1 MKENQS
7 TNVIAFQFK
16 NSTNHEVRTIQKTD
30 GSVWFVAVDVCK
42 VLKLSSTTHA
52 MRALDSDEFT
62 LITIQGKK
70 NGNNKTNII
79 SESGLYALIMK
90 SRKPEAKKFSKWV
103 TSEVLPQIRK
113 TGAYIQEP
121 TRRDAISPLA
131 VASFLQATMDT
142 FWNIEKALVEYEAV
156 KDNLKKARRDTSIVI
171 RSIRKAFPLASENCN
186 LLGDFDKIP
195 LEIEM
200 R

>member
-1 MKENQS
+1 MKDQS
-7 TNVIAFQFK
+7 TSVFTFQFK
-16 NSTNHEVRTIQKTD
+16 NSTYHEVRTIQKAD
-30 GSVWFVAVDVCK
+30 GSVWFVNVDVCK
-42 VLKLSSTTHA
+42 TLDIKNPRHA
-52 MRALDSDEFT
+52 IKMLEDDEKGVVKTDT
-62 LITIQGKK
+62 LGGKQGLI
-70 NGNNKTNII
+70 II

-90 SRKPEAKKFSKWV
+90 SRKPQAKKFRKWV

>member
-1 MKENQS
+1 MKDQS
-7 TNVIAFQFK
+7 TSVFTFQFK
-16 NSTNHEVRTIQKTD
+16 NSTYHEVRTIQKAD
-30 GSVWFVAVDVCK
+30 GSVWFVNVDVCK
-42 VLKLSSTTHA
+42 TLDIKNPRHA
-52 MRALDSDEFT
+52 IKMLEDDEKGIVKTDT
-62 LITIQGKK
+62 LGGKQGL
-70 NGNNKTNII
+70 TII
-79 SESGLYALIMK
+79 SESGLYSLIMR
-90 SRKPEAKKFSKWV
+90 SNKPEAKKFRKWV

>member
-30 GSVWFVAVDVCK
+30 GSVWFVAVDACRILGVQTRDVSKRLDLDEISK
-42 VLKLSSTTHA
+42 VDRNHLGLIPGKA
-52 MRALDSDEFT
+52 MVLV
-62 LITIQGKK
+62 
-70 NGNNKTNII
+70 N
-79 SESGLYALIMK
+79 ESGLYALIMK
-90 SRKPEAKKFSKWV
+90 SRKPQAKKFRKWV

>member
-1 MKENQS
+1 MKNQ
-7 TNVIAFQFK
+7 TAEVFTFQYH
-16 NSTNHEVRTIQKTD
+16 NSTNHEIRTIQKD
-30 GSVWFVAVDVCK
+30 NGSIWFISVDVCK
-42 VLKLSSTTHA
+42 ALKLNSTAIRRLDDDEKGLHKTH
-52 MRALDSDEFT
+52 T
-62 LITIQGKK
+62 LGGKQGL
-70 NGNNKTNII
+70 TII
-79 SESGLYALIMK
+79 SESGLYSLIMR
-90 SRKPEAKKFSKWV
+90 SNKPEAKKFRKWV

-121 TRRDAISPLA
+121 TRRDVISPLA

>member
-30 GSVWFVAVDVCK
+30 GSVWFVAVDACRILGVQTRDVSKRLDLDEISK
-42 VLKLSSTTHA
+42 VDRNHLGLIPGKA
-52 MRALDSDEFT
+52 MVLV
-62 LITIQGKK
+62 
-70 NGNNKTNII
+70 N
-79 SESGLYALIMK
+79 ESGLYALIMK
-90 SRKPEAKKFSKWV
+90 SRKPQAKKFRKWV

-121 TRRDAISPLA
+121 ARRDAISPLA

>member
-1 MKENQS
+1 MKDQS
-7 TNVIAFQFK
+7 TSVFTFQFK
-16 NSTNHEVRTIQKTD
+16 NSTYHEVRTIQKAD
-30 GSVWFVAVDVCK
+30 GSVWFVNVDVCK
-42 VLKLSSTTHA
+42 TLDIKNPRHA
-52 MRALDSDEFT
+52 IKMLEDDEKGVVKTDT
-62 LITIQGKK
+62 LGGKQGL
-70 NGNNKTNII
+70 TII
-79 SESGLYALIMK
+79 SESGLYSLIMR
-90 SRKPEAKKFSKWV
+90 SRKPQAKKFRKWV

>member
-1 MKENQS
+1 MKDQS
-7 TNVIAFQFK
+7 TSVFTFQFK
-16 NSTNHEVRTIQKTD
+16 NSTYHEVRTIQKAD
-30 GSVWFVAVDVCK
+30 GSVWFVNVDVCK
-42 VLKLSSTTHA
+42 TLDIKNPRHA
-52 MRALDSDEFT
+52 IKMLEDDEKGIVKTDT
-62 LITIQGKK
+62 LGGKQGL
-70 NGNNKTNII
+70 TII
-79 SESGLYALIMK
+79 SESGLYSLIMR
-90 SRKPEAKKFSKWV
+90 SRKPQAKKFRKWV